1 MVRLLLEIITLV
13 DVAGMYIRG
22 VHDSFHLKM
31 PLRILTLFWLILLW
45 STSSGQ
51 TCTHKNLSYKFDYT
65 TSVKRY
71 PRTDDVMDSCE
82 IKVSVRKK
90 KTGKLVQAV
99 LVKSG
104 YMLSS
109 DFNNC
114 KDVRSYVTGFN
125 AKRQAVD
132 NNFGSLIVADLNF
145 DGREDVAVKR
155 DAGGNGGP
163 FYDYYIQSKKET
175 FVRHPFLSEE
185 MMYFPTKKNKRRQLL
200 TSYVHAGACAVSEHI
215 YHYQAKTHQ
224 WTETNHRIIDV
235 CK

>member
-1 MVRLLLEIITLV
+1 M
-13 DVAGMYIRG
+13 
-22 VHDSFHLKM
+22 H
-31 PLRILTLFWLILLW
+31 LRILILFGLTLLC

-51 TCTHKNLSYKFDYT
+51 TCTHKNLSHKFNYT

-71 PRTDDVMDSCE
+71 PRAGDVVDSCE

-99 LVKSG
+99 LVRSG
-104 YMLSS
+104 YLFSS
-109 DFNNC
+109 DFNSC

-132 NNFGSLIVADLNF
+132 NNFGNLIVADLNF
-145 DGREDVAVKR
+145 DGREDIAVKR
-155 DAGGNGGP
+155 DVGGNGGP
-163 FYDYYIQSKKET
+163 FYAYYIQSEKGT
-175 FVRHPFLSEE
+175 FVRHYFLSEE
-185 MMYFPTKKNKRRQLL
+185 MMYFPTKMNKRRQLL
-200 TSYVHAGACAVSEHI
+200 TSYVHAGACAVSEHT

-224 WTETNHRIIDV
+224 WTETSHRIIDV